1 MNDETSVSKK
11 KTKRKRTNR
20 ETNKSA
26 EGSYLGLS
34 QGKLWKMLQ
43 EDISSHYRYTV
54 NL

>member
-20 ETNKSA
+20 ETNKNA